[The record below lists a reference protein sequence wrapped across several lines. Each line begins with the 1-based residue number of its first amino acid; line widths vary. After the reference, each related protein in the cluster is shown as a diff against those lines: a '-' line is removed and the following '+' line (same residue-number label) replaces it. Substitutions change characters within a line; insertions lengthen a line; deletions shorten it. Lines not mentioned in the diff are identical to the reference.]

1 MIICKGLGVLIL
13 RHFAAG
19 CFGMGLANNFCS
31 GKIEDILNHLI
42 FRQGCLWQKIRTE
55 EVINASHSG

>member
-13 RHFAAG
+13 RHFVAG

-31 GKIEDILNHLI
+31 GKIEDILNHLYLG
-42 FRQGCLWQKIRTE
+42 RDAYDRR
-55 EVINASHSG
+55 

>member
-1 MIICKGLGVLIL
+1 MRYYTRAKKSPPNMIICKGLGVLIL

-42 FRQGCLWQKIRTE
+42 FRQGCL
-55 EVINASHSG
+55 